1 MNVLLKYDDPAQA
14 IETVAV
20 IGAFNDYDPVRG
32 AMRQEADG
40 WHFACTLPQGEYPYR
55 FLINGELEV
64 VDPYNGLH
72 DIDSTDKLWSL
83 LLIDAN
89 GDRLFNAVQQ
99 SVTVADYNL
108 SPVLSEASAPLQK
121 HYTYQKDKQ
130 VVACFTFEN
139 IVGIHVA
146 TVAWYTPDGKLHSYA
161 DNAFYEEKPDATA
174 TVWFWLSTE
183 EVAKG
188 STPGAWSLRLFL
200 NGQWMLED
208 TFTIEKTSG
217 LVYQRV

>member
-20 IGAFNDYDPVRG
+20 IGAFNDYNS

-55 FLINGELEV
+55 FLINGELEM

-72 DIDSTDKLWSL
+72 DIDSTDKL
-83 LLIDAN
+83 
-89 GDRLFNAVQQ
+89 
-99 SVTVADYNL
+99 
-108 SPVLSEASAPLQK
+108 
-121 HYTYQKDKQ
+121 
-130 VVACFTFEN
+130 
-139 IVGIHVA
+139 
-146 TVAWYTPDGKLHSYA
+146 
-161 DNAFYEEKPDATA
+161 
-174 TVWFWLSTE
+174 
-183 EVAKG
+183 
-188 STPGAWSLRLFL
+188 WSLRLFL